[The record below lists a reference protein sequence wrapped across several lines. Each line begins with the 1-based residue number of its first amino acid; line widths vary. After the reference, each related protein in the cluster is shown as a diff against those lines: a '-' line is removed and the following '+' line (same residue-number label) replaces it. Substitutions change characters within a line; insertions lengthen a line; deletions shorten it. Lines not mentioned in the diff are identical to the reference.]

1 MGIRT
6 YVAKLALAIAALLI
20 AGAAAAD
27 NYPNKPIRIIVPFP
41 PGGALDI
48 IARSVG
54 KSMSEQMNNPV
65 VVENR
70 PGANG
75 NLGTDLVAKAPAD
88 GYTLLLA
95 ANGLA
100 TSPTLYKDLPYNTL
114 RDLAPVAFVGYGPL
128 VLVVP
133 FSSPVN
139 SLQDMIAT
147 ARAKPDSLTYGSAG
161 TGSSGHLASE
171 LFKVTAK
178 INALH
183 VAYKGGA
190 PALLDLIGER
200 LSFMLINPVE
210 AVPHVKSQRLR
221 VLAVASERRI
231 ATLPEVPTF
240 AEAGV
245 PGFEA
250 RNWWG
255 FMLPAKTPKEI
266 TTRLS
271 DEVLKALADA
281 GVRGRLTEMGAVVDP
296 LPADRFGDYI
306 RMETAKWAD
315 LIKTVGIR
323 AD

>member
-6 YVAKLALAIAALLI
+6 YVTKLALAFAALLI

-54 KSMSEQMNNPV
+54 RRMSEQMNNPV

-114 RDLAPVAFVGYGPL
+114 RDLAPIAFVGYGPL

-161 TGSSGHLASE
+161 SGSSGHLASE

>member
-114 RDLAPVAFVGYGPL
+114 RDLAPIAFVGYGPL

-161 TGSSGHLASE
+161 TGSSRHLASA

-200 LSFMLINPVE
+200 
-210 AVPHVKSQRLR
+210 
-221 VLAVASERRI
+221 
-231 ATLPEVPTF
+231 
-240 AEAGV
+240 
-245 PGFEA
+245 
-250 RNWWG
+250 
-255 FMLPAKTPKEI
+255 
-266 TTRLS
+266 
-271 DEVLKALADA
+271 
-281 GVRGRLTEMGAVVDP
+281 
-296 LPADRFGDYI
+296 
-306 RMETAKWAD
+306 
-315 LIKTVGIR
+315 
-323 AD
+323 

>member
-1 MGIRT
+1 MGIRA
-6 YVAKLALAIAALLI
+6 YVAKLALAFAALLI

-54 KSMSEQMNNPV
+54 RRMSEQMNNPV

-161 TGSSGHLASE
+161 SGSSGHLASE

>member
-54 KSMSEQMNNPV
+54 RRMSEQMNNPV

-161 TGSSGHLASE
+161 SGSSGHLASE